1 MPADGADEHRALV
14 AGIHTGGVHAGTAP
28 VEFLHDGTGH
38 LFGLGGDDHGALL
51 GVHAVDHLI
60 DDHARQVTGDHGV
73 QGAVQIA
80 VDQSR
85 THDDHSVGDQVGGA
99 DGDVFLSVDPFGDD
113 VHTAGGAAGAEDQ
126 AIAHAH
132 DDAAVREAVAP
143 YVKATIERI
152 NTNVAGRNEFLKEF
166 GDKEGA
172 YLYVIVATGNIYEDI
187 IQAKAGAKQGADI
200 IAVIRTTGQSL
211 LDYVPYGATTEGFGG
226 TYATQENFRL
236 MREALDEV
244 GREQK
249 RYIRLCNY
257 CSGLCM
263 PEIAAMGALERLD
276 VMLNDALYGILF
288 RDINMQRTIVDQYFS
303 RVINGYAGVIINT
316 GEDNYLTTD
325 DAITSAHTV
334 LASQFLNEAFALRAG
349 MREEQMGLGHAFEMD
364 PSGENTFLYELAQ
377 AQMAREI
384 FPKAPLKYMPP
395 TKFMTGN
402 IFRGHIQDALFNMI
416 AILTGQKL
424 QLLGMMT
431 EAIHTPFM
439 SDRALSIENA
449 QYIFR
454 TMKDLGGELIYKEN
468 GIIRNRANEVL
479 TKATDL
485 LVEIEKLGLFTTI
498 EKGIFADVKRPKDG
512 GKGLNG
518 VVVKDEKHFNPF
530 IEEMKGKVAA
540 E

>member
-1 MPADGADEHRALV
+1 MQSKLNLNRELVDRARQSAANIAADTQRFIDQHTTVTVERAV
-14 AGIHTGGVHAGTAP
+14 CR
-28 VEFLHDGTGH
+28 
-38 LFGLGGDDHGALL
+38 LL
-51 GVHAVDHLI
+51 GIDGVNEMDVPMPNVVVDHLMANSI
-60 DDHARQVTGDHGV
+60 LPV
-73 QGAVQIA
+73 
-80 VDQSR
+80 
-85 THDDHSVGDQVGGA
+85 
-99 DGDVFLSVDPFGDD
+99 
-113 VHTAGGAAGAEDQ
+113 GAAWYIGNAMVETGLDPQGVAE
-126 AIAHAH
+126 AIDRGELDMSKLPAHS
-132 DDAAVREAVAP
+132 DADIRAAINPVVE
-143 YVKATIERI
+143 KTITRI
-152 NTNVAGRNEFLKEF
+152 NENVRNRNEYLSCF
-166 GDKEGA
+166 GDKEGP
-172 YLYVIVATGNIYEDI
+172 YLYIIVATGNIYEDI
-187 IQAKAGAKQGADI
+187 TQAKAAAKQGADI

-236 MREALDEV
+236 MRAALDEV
-244 GREQK
+244 GEEQH

-325 DAITSAHTV
+325 DAIVAAHTV
-334 LASQFLNEAFALRAG
+334 LASQFINEAFAREAG

-364 PSGENTFLYELAQ
+364 PSVEDTFLLELAQ

-384 FPKAPLKYMPP
+384 FPNAPLKYMPP

-402 IFRGHIQDALFNMI
+402 IFRGHIQDALFNMVT
-416 AILTGQKL
+416 ILTGQKL
-424 QLLGMMT
+424 HLLGMLT

-454 TMKDLGGELIYKEN
+454 TM
-468 GIIRNRANEVL
+468 
-479 TKATDL
+479 
-485 LVEIEKLGLFTTI
+485 
-498 EKGIFADVKRPKDG
+498 
-512 GKGLNG
+512 
-518 VVVKDEKHFNPF
+518 
-530 IEEMKGKVAA
+530 
-540 E
+540 

>member
-1 MPADGADEHRALV
+1 MQSKLNLNGELVDRARQS
-14 AGIHTGGVHAGTAP
+14 AANIAKDTQDFIDQHTTVT
-28 VEFLHDGTGH
+28 VER
-38 LFGLGGDDHGALL
+38 AVCRLL
-51 GVHAVDHLI
+51 GIDGVNEMDVPMPNVVVDHLMANSI
-60 DDHARQVTGDHGV
+60 LPV
-73 QGAVQIA
+73 
-80 VDQSR
+80 
-85 THDDHSVGDQVGGA
+85 
-99 DGDVFLSVDPFGDD
+99 
-113 VHTAGGAAGAEDQ
+113 GAAWYIGNAMVETGLDPQGVAE
-126 AIAHAH
+126 AIDRGELDMSKLPAHS
-132 DDAAVREAVAP
+132 DADIRAAINPVVE
-143 YVKATIERI
+143 KTITRI
-152 NTNVAGRNEFLKEF
+152 NENVRNRNEYLSCF
-166 GDKEGA
+166 GDKEGP
-172 YLYVIVATGNIYEDI
+172 YLYIIVATGNIYEDI
-187 IQAKAGAKQGADI
+187 TQAKAAAKQGADI

-236 MREALDEV
+236 MRAALDEV
-244 GREQK
+244 GEEQH

-325 DAITSAHTV
+325 DAIVAAHTV
-334 LASQFLNEAFALRAG
+334 LASQFINEAFAREAG

-364 PSGENTFLYELAQ
+364 PSVEDTFLLELAQ

-384 FPKAPLKYMPP
+384 FPNAPLKYMPP

-402 IFRGHIQDALFNMI
+402 IFRGHIQDALFNMVT
-416 AILTGQKL
+416 ILTGQKL
-424 QLLGMMT
+424 HLLGMLT

-454 TMKDLGGELIYKEN
+454 TMKDLGDELTYKEN

-485 LVEIEKLGLFTTI
+485 LKEIEKLGLFTTI

-512 GKGLNG
+512 GKGLAG
-518 VVVKDEKHFNPF
+518 VVVKDDKYFNPF
-530 IEEMKGKVAA
+530 IEAMKGKVGA
-540 E
+540 

>member
-1 MPADGADEHRALV
+1 MESKLNLNQELV
-14 AGIHTGGVHAGTAP
+14 AKARASAARVADDLQTFIDAHTTVT
-28 VEFLHDGTGH
+28 VER
-38 LFGLGGDDHGALL
+38 AVCRLL
-51 GVHAVDHLI
+51 GIDGINELEAPLPNVLVDHLQESGI
-60 DDHARQVTGDHGV
+60 
-73 QGAVQIA
+73 
-80 VDQSR
+80 
-85 THDDHSVGDQVGGA
+85 
-99 DGDVFLSVDPFGDD
+99 L
-113 VHTAGGAAGAEDQ
+113 AGGAAYAIGNAMVETGKTPQEIAEAVSTGELKLSQ
-126 AIAHAH
+126 LPSHSAEEVRAAIAP
-132 DDAAVREAVAP
+132 VVEATLARITKNVS
-143 YVKATIERI
+143 ER
-152 NTNVAGRNEFLKEF
+152 NAFLNEF
-166 GDKEGA
+166 GDKEGP
-172 YLYVIVATGNIYEDI
+172 YLYIIVATGNIYEDI

-236 MREALDEV
+236 MRAALDEV
-244 GREQK
+244 GKEQG

-288 RDINMQRTIVDQYFS
+288 RDINMQRTIIDQYFS

-364 PSGENTFLYELAQ
+364 PDVENTFLYELAQ

-402 IFRGHIQDALFNMI
+402 IFRGHIQDALFNMVC
-416 AILTGQKL
+416 ILTGQKL

-454 TMKDLGGELIYKEN
+454 TMADLGSELSFKDG
-468 GIIRNRANEVL
+468 GIIQSRANEVL

-485 LVEIEKLGLFTTI
+485 LTEIEELGLFNTL

-512 GKGLNG
+512 GKGLAG
-518 VVVKDEKHFNPF
+518 VVVKSGEYFNPF
-530 IEEMKGKVAA
+530 IEGMKGKVAA
-540 E
+540 Q

>member
-1 MPADGADEHRALV
+1 MESKLGLNLELVEKARAAAKRVADDTQSFIDQHTTVTVERAV
-14 AGIHTGGVHAGTAP
+14 CR
-28 VEFLHDGTGH
+28 
-38 LFGLGGDDHGALL
+38 LL
-51 GVHAVDHLI
+51 GIDGVNEMDVPMPNVLVDHLL
-60 DDHARQVTGDHGV
+60 AVGV
-73 QGAVQIA
+73 
-80 VDQSR
+80 
-85 THDDHSVGDQVGGA
+85 
-99 DGDVFLSVDPFGDD
+99 LPM
-113 VHTAGGAAGAEDQ
+113 GAAWNIGNAMLETGLDPQGVAE
-126 AIAHAH
+126 AIDKGELDLSKVPAH

-152 NTNVAGRNEFLKEF
+152 NKNVAGRNDFLKEF

-187 IQAKAGAKQGADI
+187 IQAKAAAKQGADI

-244 GREQK
+244 GREQG

-325 DAITSAHTV
+325 DAVTSAHTV
-334 LASQFLNEAFALRAG
+334 LASQFLNEAFAKSAG

-364 PSGENTFLYELAQ
+364 PEVENAFVMELAQ

-402 IFRGHIQDALFNMI
+402 IFRGHIQDALFNMVTV
-416 AILTGQKL
+416 LTGQKL
-424 QLLGMMT
+424 HLLGMMT

-439 SDRALSIENA
+439 SDRALAIENA

-454 TMKDLGGELIYKEN
+454 TMKDLGGELIYKED

-485 LVEIEKLGLFTTI
+485 LAEIEQLGLFTTI

>member
-1 MPADGADEHRALV
+1 MNDMKSKLGIDFNQVEHARDVARKIANGVQDFVEGYTTVAVERTLCRLIGIDGVDANAVPLPNV
-14 AGIHTGGVHAGTAP
+14 V
-28 VEFLHDGTGH
+28 VEELREKNV
-38 LFGLGGDDHGALL
+38 LGEGALFFL
-51 GVHAVDHLI
+51 GNAIVE
-60 DDHARQVTGDHGV
+60 TGLTP
-73 QGAVQIA
+73 QQIA
-80 VDQSR
+80 EQI
-85 THDDHSVGDQVGGA
+85 
-99 DGDVFLSVDPFGDD
+99 
-113 VHTAGGAAGAEDQ
+113 AAGKLDITRSAVCTAAE
-126 AIAHAH
+126 
-132 DDAAVREAVAP
+132 REAALKP
-143 YVKATIERI
+143 YIDASIAKIAANRQRRENYIATI
-152 NTNVAGRNEFLKEF
+152 G
-166 GDKEGA
+166 EGPRP
-172 YLYVIVATGNIYEDI
+172 YLYVIVATGNIYEDVV
-187 IQAKAGAKQGADI
+187 QAQAAARQGADI

-236 MREALDEV
+236 MRAALDEV
-244 GREQK
+244 GEEQH

-325 DAITSAHTV
+325 DAITAAHTV
-334 LASQFLNEAFALRAG
+334 LASQFINEAFAKTAG

-364 PSGENTFLYELAQ
+364 PAVEDTFLYELAQ

-384 FPKAPLKYMPP
+384 FPNAPLKYMPP

-402 IFRGHIQDALFNMI
+402 IFRGHIQDALFNMVT
-416 AILTGQKL
+416 ILTNQKL
-424 QLLGMMT
+424 CLLGMMT

-454 TMKDLGGELIYKEN
+454 TMKDLGDELTYKEG
-468 GIIRNRANEVL
+468 GIIRTRANEVL

-485 LVEIEKLGLFTTI
+485 LAEIEKLGLFTTI

-518 VVVKDEKHFNPF
+518 VVVKDDKYFNPF
-530 IEEMKGKVAA
+530 VEVMKGKVGA
-540 E
+540 